1 MRREF
6 RRWIARYHLRHNRG
20 QVRTL
25 APWIITLGVAA
36 VVVLVCIAVLEARL
50 RPMVVLAAQAQA
62 QNAITAV
69 AEETV
74 VEDLAQS
81 GVTYDDVVTIQ
92 RDESGAITALTTDMA
107 ALNWLRSR
115 LVADVLEA
123 LEGVD
128 VSQIQVPLG
137 SLVDLDILWGLG
149 PTLKVHAMTVGTVDG
164 EFSSEFTSAGV
175 NQTLHRIC
183 LKLTVP
189 LTLMLPGG
197 AVETVSETELC
208 VAETVIVGQVPQAY
222 LNAGQGKT

>member
-6 RRWIARYHLRHNRG
+6 RRWVIGYRLRRSRG
-20 QVRTL
+20 QGRPLAPLALTL
-25 APWIITLGVAA
+25 AVAILVAA
-36 VVVLVCIAVLEARL
+36 GCVGVLEARL
-50 RPMVVLAAQAQA
+50 RPMVVLSAQAQA

-74 VEDLAQS
+74 VEDLAER
-81 GVTYDDVVTIQ
+81 GVDYNDFVTIQ
-92 RDESGAITALTTDMA
+92 RDSSGAITALTTDMA
-107 ALNWLRSR
+107 ALNLLRSQ

-164 EFSSEFTSAGV
+164 EFFSEFTSAGV

-222 LNAGQGKT
+222 LQTGQ

>member
-6 RRWIARYHLRHNRG
+6 RRCIARYRLRHNRG
-20 QVRTL
+20 QGRIL
-25 APWIITLGVAA
+25 APWMLTMAA
-36 VVVLVCIAVLEARL
+36 AVVVVLVCVAVLEARL

-74 VEDLAQS
+74 VEDLAER
-81 GVTYDDVVTIQ
+81 GVTYDDFVTIQ
-92 RDESGAITALTTDMA
+92 RDASGAITALTTDMA
-107 ALNWLRSR
+107 AMNLLRAQ

-164 EFSSEFTSAGV
+164 EFFSEFTSAGV

-222 LNAGQGKT
+222 LDAGQ

>member
-1 MRREF
+1 MGRELGRLF
-6 RRWIARYHLRHNRG
+6 ARYRLRHRRRQG
-20 QVRTL
+20 KPL
-25 APWIITLGVAA
+25 SPWVVTLGAA
-36 VVVLVCIAVLEARL
+36 AAVVLVCTALLEARL

-62 QNAITAV
+62 RNAITAV

-74 VEDLAQS
+74 VEDLAAR
-81 GVTYDDVVTIQ
+81 GVRYDDFVTIQ
-92 RDESGAITALTTDMA
+92 RDSAGAITALTTDMA
-107 ALNWLRSR
+107 ALNLLRSQ
-115 LVADVLEA
+115 LVADVLAA

-164 EFSSEFTSAGV
+164 EFFSEFTSAGV
-175 NQTLHRIC
+175 NQTLHRVC

-208 VAETVIVGQVPQAY
+208 VAETVIVGQVPQAF
-222 LNAGQGKT
+222 LDAGQ

>member
-1 MRREF
+1 MRREI
-6 RRWIARYHLRHNRG
+6 RRCMVRYRLRHNRRQG
-20 QVRTL
+20 KQL
-25 APWIITLGVAA
+25 APWMITLGVAA
-36 VVVLVCIAVLEARL
+36 VVALVCTAVLEARL

-74 VEDLAQS
+74 EDLSQR
-81 GVTYDDVVTIQ
+81 GVSYDDFVTIQ
-92 RDESGAITALTTDMA
+92 RDSSGTITALTTDMA
-107 ALNWLRSR
+107 ALNLLRAQ

-164 EFSSEFTSAGV
+164 EFFSEFTSAGV

-208 VAETVIVGQVPQAY
+208 VAETVIVGQVPQTY
-222 LNAGQGKT
+222 LDAGQ

>member
-1 MRREF
+1 MRREI
-6 RRWIARYHLRHNRG
+6 RRCMVRYRLRHNRRQG
-20 QVRTL
+20 KQL
-25 APWIITLGVAA
+25 APWMITLGVAA
-36 VVVLVCIAVLEARL
+36 VVVLVCTAVLEARL

-74 VEDLAQS
+74 VEDLAQR
-81 GVTYDDVVTIQ
+81 GVSYDDFVTIQ
-92 RDESGAITALTTDMA
+92 RDSSGAITALTTDMA
-107 ALNWLRSR
+107 ALNLLRAQ

-164 EFSSEFTSAGV
+164 EFFSEFTSAGV
-175 NQTLHRIC
+175 KPDPPPH
-183 LKLTVP
+183 
-189 LTLMLPGG
+189 LPEADRTSDPDAARRGG
-197 AVETVSETELC
+197 GDGERDRAVR
-208 VAETVIVGQVPQAY
+208 GRD
-222 LNAGQGKT
+222 G

>member
-1 MRREF
+1 MRRDF
-6 RRWIARYHLRHNRG
+6 RRWIARYQLGYHRRQG
-20 QVRTL
+20 KPL
-25 APWIITLGVAA
+25 APWIVTAAAAIA
-36 VVVLVCIAVLEARL
+36 VVLICVAVLEARL

-62 QNAITAV
+62 KHAITAV

-74 VEDLAQS
+74 VEELGER
-81 GVTYDDVVTIQ
+81 GVPCDDVVAIE

-107 ALNWLRSR
+107 TLNQLRSQ

-149 PTLKVHAMTVGTVDG
+149 PTLQVHAMTVGTVNG
-164 EFSSEFTSAGV
+164 EFYSDFTSAGV
-175 NQTLHRIC
+175 NQTRHRIC

-222 LNAGQGKT
+222 LNAGQ

>member
-1 MRREF
+1 MRREI
-6 RRWIARYHLRHNRG
+6 RRCMVRCRLRHNKQQG
-20 QVRTL
+20 KQL
-25 APWIITLGVAA
+25 APWMITLGVAA
-36 VVVLVCIAVLEARL
+36 VVVLVCTAVLEARL

-69 AEETV
+69 AEET
-74 VEDLAQS
+74 
-81 GVTYDDVVTIQ
+81 GVSYDDFVTIQ
-92 RDESGAITALTTDMA
+92 RDSSGAITALTTDMA
-107 ALNWLRSR
+107 ALNLLRAQ

-164 EFSSEFTSAGV
+164 EFFSEFTSAGV

-197 AVETVSETELC
+197 AVEAVSETELC

-222 LNAGQGKT
+222 LEAGQ

>member
-1 MRREF
+1 MGRELRRLLF
-6 RRWIARYHLRHNRG
+6 RYRLRHSRWQG
-20 QVRTL
+20 KPL
-25 APWIITLGVAA
+25 ASWVVTLGAA
-36 VVVLVCIAVLEARL
+36 AAVVLVCTAVLEARL

-62 QNAITAV
+62 RNAITAV

-74 VEDLAQS
+74 VEDLAAR
-81 GVTYDDVVTIQ
+81 GVSYDDFVTIQ
-92 RDESGAITALTTDMA
+92 RDSAGAITALTTDMA
-107 ALNWLRSR
+107 ALNLLRSQ
-115 LVADVLEA
+115 LVADVLAA

-164 EFSSEFTSAGV
+164 EFFSEFTSAGV
-175 NQTLHRIC
+175 NQTLHRVC

-208 VAETVIVGQVPQAY
+208 VAETVIVGQVPQAF
-222 LNAGQGKT
+222 LDAGQ

>member
-1 MRREF
+1 MRREI
-6 RRWIARYHLRHNRG
+6 RRCMVRYRLRHNRRQG
-20 QVRTL
+20 KQL
-25 APWIITLGVAA
+25 APWMITLGVAA
-36 VVVLVCIAVLEARL
+36 VVVLVCTAVLEARL

-74 VEDLAQS
+74 VEDLAQR
-81 GVTYDDVVTIQ
+81 GVSYDDFVTIQ
-92 RDESGAITALTTDMA
+92 RDSSGAITALTTDMA
-107 ALNWLRSR
+107 ALNLLRAQ

-149 PTLKVHAMTVGTVDG
+149 PTLKVHAMTVGTVEG
-164 EFSSEFTSAGV
+164 EFQSQFSSAGV
-175 NQTLHRIC
+175 NQTLHKID
-183 LKLTVP
+183 LELAVP

-197 AVETVSETELC
+197 AVETVCETQIPI
-208 VAETVIVGQVPQAY
+208 AETVIVGQVPQIF
-222 LNAGQGKT
+222 LQNGGF

>member
-1 MRREF
+1 MRREI
-6 RRWIARYHLRHNRG
+6 RRCMVRCRLRHNKRQG
-20 QVRTL
+20 KQL
-25 APWIITLGVAA
+25 APWMITLGVAA
-36 VVVLVCIAVLEARL
+36 VVVLVCTAVLEARL

-74 VEDLAQS
+74 VEDLAQR
-81 GVTYDDVVTIQ
+81 GVSYDDFVTIQ
-92 RDESGAITALTTDMA
+92 RDSSGAITALTTDMA
-107 ALNWLRSR
+107 ALNLLRAQ

-164 EFSSEFTSAGV
+164 EFFREFTSAGV

-189 LTLMLPGG
+189 LTLPLPGG
-197 AVETVSETELC
+197 AVEAVSETELC

-222 LNAGQGKT
+222 LEAGQ